1 MVRQAGGGPCLPDCS
16 PRKEGA
22 AGRGIQSPW
31 SRQAVVTS
39 GQAVKQDLGK
49 AFGSWKPG
57 WSLHPQGKGH
67 LHRRKRLRLAE
78 GAREEAGHHYRHPSA
93 HLLTAPRRRAG
104 DRTYKDK
111 DLPSK
116 RFHSK
121 ETGTEK
127 VQNGSSW
134 GWQALTCA
142 GQKPLSY
149 LAPGPAARPLRGGVP
164 GPASWG
170 LTTWLLGGGPPN
182 CRKG

>member
-1 MVRQAGGGPCLPDCS
+1 MQPDEASRVRGVGSGRFRPGCEASLRKSSRPGNLVGLAGQVNFAPSGKRAAPQEE
-16 PRKEGA
+16 EG
-22 AGRGIQSPW
+22 
-31 SRQAVVTS
+31 
-39 GQAVKQDLGK
+39 
-49 AFGSWKPG
+49 
-57 WSLHPQGKGH
+57 
-67 LHRRKRLRLAE
+67 LRLAE

-149 LAPGPAARPLRGGVP
+149 LAPGPAARPLGGCP
-164 GPASWG
+164 WARKLGFDHLAPRRRSPKLQEG
-170 LTTWLLGGGPPN
+170 LAQDMKRTIQ
-182 CRKG
+182 